1 MIDET
6 ELESAKSSHV
16 YSVVRSMGTNLEA
29 AKMAYV
35 NEFLKDLPKDYPLQL
50 LKKITEVQCLYDL
63 SNLSRRLQFRIARG
77 SWTLI

>member
-16 YSVVRSMGTNLEA
+16 YSVARGMGTNLEA

-35 NEFLKDLPKDYPLQL
+35 TEFLKGLPKDYPMQL
-50 LKKITEVQCLYDL
+50 LRKMEVNCPLVVL
-63 SNLSRRLQFRIARG
+63 RLM
-77 SWTLI
+77 T